1 MSLNEMSLPP
11 YLVTQLYPSS
21 LVEQE
26 KEKPSPTAASSAL
39 AASTAPEPAIEWKSL
54 GSNQKGV
61 LVAVNYE
68 NSTHL
73 PDPQLE
79 FLMQLLKA
87 CQLSL
92 NDVALINM
100 SNYSQIAHTSILTQF
115 NSKVVLLFGITV
127 QDWGFPF
134 QTPAYQVQSFSGYT
148 VMHAPALHDLQNDK
162 PAKGLL
168 WTALKNI
175 FSL

>member
-1 MSLNEMSLPP
+1 MSLNEMNLPP
-11 YLVTQLYPSS
+11 YLVAQLYPSS
-21 LVEQE
+21 LVGQE
-26 KEKPSPTAASSAL
+26 KNVPPVTAASATPP
-39 AASTAPEPAIEWKSL
+39 ASTNTELTIEWRSL
-54 GSNQKGV
+54 GSNQKGI
-61 LVAVNYE
+61 LVAVNYD
-68 NSTHL
+68 NITNL

-100 SNYSQIAHTSILTQF
+100 NNYPQVAHTSILSQF
-115 NSKVVLLFGITV
+115 NTKVVLLFGITV

-134 QTPAYQVQSFSGYT
+134 QTPPYQVQSFSGYT

-168 WTALKNI
+168 WAALKNI
-175 FSL
+175 FNI

>member
-1 MSLNEMSLPP
+1 MSLNEMNLPP

-21 LVEQE
+21 LVGQE
-26 KEKPSPTAASSAL
+26 KNTASVTAASSASSV
-39 AASTAPEPAIEWKSL
+39 STTPEPTIEWKSL
-54 GSNQKGV
+54 GSNQKGI

-68 NSTHL
+68 NITNL
-73 PDPQLE
+73 PDSQLE

-92 NDVALINM
+92 NDVALINTN
-100 SNYSQIAHTSILTQF
+100 NYLQVAHTSILDQF
-115 NSKVVLLFGITV
+115 NAKVVLLFGITV

-134 QTPAYQVQSFSGYT
+134 QTPPYQVQSFSGYT

-168 WTALKNI
+168 WAALKNI
-175 FSL
+175 FNL

>member
-21 LVEQE
+21 LVEAGKKSMPDSAPPEGSSVPSEQE
-26 KEKPSPTAASSAL
+26 RTVD
-39 AASTAPEPAIEWKSL
+39 WKSL
-54 GSNQKGV
+54 GNNQKGI

-68 NSTHL
+68 NITNL
-73 PDPQLE
+73 PDTQLE
-79 FLMQLLKA
+79 FLTQLLKA

-92 NDVALINM
+92 NDVALVNM
-100 SNYSQIAHTSILTQF
+100 NNYRGVAHTAILNQF
-115 NSKVVLLFGITV
+115 NAKVVLLFGITA

-134 QTPAYQVQSFSGYT
+134 QTPAYQVQSFSGYKVT
-148 VMHAPALHDLQNDK
+148 HAPALHDLQNDK

-168 WTALKNI
+168 WAALKNI
-175 FSL
+175 FNL

>member
-1 MSLNEMSLPP
+1 MSLNEMNLPP
-11 YLVTQLYPSS
+11 YLVAQLYPSS
-21 LVEQE
+21 LVGQE
-26 KEKPSPTAASSAL
+26 KKPDPITFVPTEPSVL
-39 AASTAPEPAIEWKSL
+39 AEPELTIEWKSL
-54 GSNQKGV
+54 GSNRKGI

-68 NSTHL
+68 NITNL
-73 PDPQLE
+73 PDAQLE

-92 NDVALINM
+92 HDVALINM
-100 SNYSQIAHTSILTQF
+100 NNYPGVAHTSILSQF
-115 NSKVVLLFGITV
+115 STKVVLLFGITI

-134 QTPAYQVQSFSGYT
+134 QTPPYQVQSFSDYT

-168 WTALKNI
+168 WAALKNI
-175 FSL
+175 FHL

>member
-1 MSLNEMSLPP
+1 MSLNEMNLPP

-21 LVEQE
+21 LVGQE
-26 KEKPSPTAASSAL
+26 KNTASVTAASSAQPVS
-39 AASTAPEPAIEWKSL
+39 AEPEPTIEWRSL
-54 GSNQKGV
+54 GSNQRGI

-68 NSTHL
+68 NITNL

-92 NDVALINM
+92 NDVALININ
-100 SNYSQIAHTSILTQF
+100 NYPQVAHTSILGQF
-115 NSKVVLLFGITV
+115 NTKVVLLFGITV

-134 QTPAYQVQSFSGYT
+134 QTPPYQVQSFSGYT
-148 VMHAPALHDLQNDK
+148 IMHAPALHDLQNDK

-168 WTALKNI
+168 WAALKNI
-175 FSL
+175 FNL

>member
-11 YLVTQLYPSS
+11 YLVTQLYASS
-21 LVEQE
+21 LVGQD
-26 KEKPSPTAASSAL
+26 KDNLTPDL
-39 AASTAPEPAIEWKSL
+39 AQPAISAPEAAIEWKSL
-54 GSNQKGV
+54 GSNQKGI

-68 NSTHL
+68 NITNL
-73 PDPQLE
+73 PDSQLE

-92 NDVALINM
+92 NDIVLINM
-100 SNYSQIAHTSILTQF
+100 SNYPRVAHTSILDHF
-115 NSKVVLLFGITV
+115 NAKVILLFGITV

-134 QTPAYQVQSFSGYT
+134 QTPPYQVQSFSGYT
-148 VMHAPALHDLQNDK
+148 ITHAPALENLQNDK

-168 WTALKNI
+168 WAALKNI

>member
-1 MSLNEMSLPP
+1 M
-11 YLVTQLYPSS
+11 TQLYAST
-21 LVEQE
+21 LVGQDNNSGAFTSVA
-26 KEKPSPTAASSAL
+26 PVSSA
-39 AASTAPEPAIEWKSL
+39 PVDEERVIEWKSL
-54 GSNQKGV
+54 GSNQKGI

-68 NSTHL
+68 NITNL
-73 PDPQLE
+73 PDTQLE

-87 CQLSL
+87 CHLSL

-100 SNYSQIAHTSILTQF
+100 NNYPTVAHTSVLNHF
-115 NSKVVLLFGITV
+115 NTKVVLLFGITV

-134 QTPAYQVQSFSGYT
+134 QTPPYQVQSFSGYT

-168 WTALKNI
+168 WAALKIYSIYDPHFCNE
-175 FSL
+175 

>member
-1 MSLNEMSLPP
+1 MSLNEMNLPP

-21 LVEQE
+21 LVAQE
-26 KEKPSPTAASSAL
+26 KKIAPIASVEPAPPAL
-39 AASTAPEPAIEWKSL
+39 AEPDLTIEWKSL
-54 GSNQKGV
+54 GSNQKKI
-61 LVAVNYE
+61 LVVVNYE
-68 NSTHL
+68 NITNL

-100 SNYSQIAHTSILTQF
+100 NNYPGVAHTSILSQF
-115 NSKVVLLFGITV
+115 STKVVLLFGITV

-134 QTPAYQVQSFSGYT
+134 QTPPYQVQSFSDYT
-148 VMHAPALHDLQNDK
+148 IMHAPALHDLQNDK

-168 WTALKNI
+168 WAALKNI
-175 FSL
+175 FNL

>member
-1 MSLNEMSLPP
+1 MSLNEMNLPP
-11 YLVTQLYPSS
+11 YLVTQLYASS
-21 LVEQE
+21 LVGEGQRNIPAAPAPSTPEMQEQI
-26 KEKPSPTAASSAL
+26 T
-39 AASTAPEPAIEWKSL
+39 EWKSL
-54 GSNQKGV
+54 GSNQKGI

-68 NSTHL
+68 NITNL
-73 PDPQLE
+73 PDSQLE

-100 SNYSQIAHTSILTQF
+100 NNYPGVAHTSVLNHF
-115 NSKVVLLFGITV
+115 NTKVVLLFGITV

-134 QTPAYQVQSFSGYT
+134 QTPPYQVQSFSGYT
-148 VMHAPALHDLQNDK
+148 ITHAPALHDLQNDK

-168 WTALKNI
+168 WVALKNI
-175 FSL
+175 FGL

>member
-1 MSLNEMSLPP
+1 MSLNEMNLPP
-11 YLVTQLYPSS
+11 YLVAQLYPSS
-21 LVEQE
+21 LVGQE
-26 KEKPSPTAASSAL
+26 KNIDPGVFVPPAPSAL
-39 AASTAPEPAIEWKSL
+39 LEPELTIEWKSL
-54 GSNQKGV
+54 GSNQKGI

-68 NSTHL
+68 NITNL
-73 PDPQLE
+73 PDTQLE

-100 SNYSQIAHTSILTQF
+100 NNYPGVAHTSILNQF
-115 NSKVVLLFGITV
+115 STKVVLLFGITV

-134 QTPAYQVQSFSGYT
+134 QTPPYQVQSFSDYT

-168 WTALKNI
+168 WAALKNI
-175 FSL
+175 FHL